1 MKGVEEKKRQAFQQL
16 GLGMCN
22 GWSDLKTHRQ
32 IIVIFSTR
40 IWKSRILPTAAREL
54 WQRSIVTQ

>member
-1 MKGVEEKKRQAFQQL
+1 MD
-16 GLGMCN
+16 GLT
-22 GWSDLKTHRQ
+22 LKTHQQ

-54 WQRSIVTQ
+54 WQRSILTQ